1 MSKFSSGEQVS
12 VATQALWDIRRL
24 LGFDNDGDPTPVAA
38 IADRGMEGFV
48 NSVLDDVKRHVAEME
63 D

>member
-1 MSKFSSGEQVS
+1 MSKFSSDERVS

-24 LGFDNDGDPTPVAA
+24 LGFDNDGDPTPAAA
-38 IADRGMEGFV
+38 IAGMGLEGFV
-48 NSVLDDVKRHVAEME
+48 NSVLDDVKRHVAEMA